1 MANQS
6 PDRRGRS
13 EDSARTE
20 VDPSENGTSAE
31 RYVSPAALVTRSPT
45 VTRPW
50 TDRNNELLR
59 ARVAEPNVVLIDWD
73 SRADECEGSCLA
85 ADGLH
90 LATDGREFYADLI
103 RDVTGV

>member
-1 MANQS
+1 MLTIH
-6 PDRRGRS
+6 G
-13 EDSARTE
+13 E
-20 VDPSENGTSAE
+20 
-31 RYVSPAALVTRSPT
+31 
-45 VTRPW
+45 RPW
-50 TDRNNELLR
+50 TDSNNELLR

-73 SRADECEGSCLA
+73 SRADECEGDCLA